1 MRKALL
7 MKLQNLV
14 AGERDARHYHAHEVG
29 SRVPRDRPRGLA
41 TVSKI
46 VVSLLFTVHCSLF
59 TGCGPFWVDPYIT
72 VRESSLNWV
81 MIHYYN
87 MSREPIRRV
96 GVEIYGNG
104 LVLVKKGTSEL
115 VSNDFAKRHKEESWD
130 NIKTFRLQ
138 LDPKDVN
145 DIFQNLVNFG
155 LLDREKN
162 FRGSKKDSTDRFI
175 AVKANINSNTYS
187 DNVNM
192 FEEDPDLAEQL
203 LDVVREF
210 QNPAQ

>member
-1 MRKALL
+1 MRRAFLKLSRRILL
-7 MKLQNLV
+7 VCAFALV
-14 AGERDARHYHAHEVG
+14 ASA
-29 SRVPRDRPRGLA
+29 GL
-41 TVSKI
+41 S
-46 VVSLLFTVHCSLF
+46 
-59 TGCGPFWVDPYIT
+59 GCGPFWVDPYIT
-72 VRESSLNWV
+72 VKESSLNWV
-81 MIHYYN
+81 AIHYYN
-87 MSREPIRRV
+87 MSRKPIRRV

-115 VSNDFAKRHKEESWD
+115 VSNDFAKKHKDETWD
-130 NIKTFRLQ
+130 SIKTFRLQ
-138 LDPKDVN
+138 IDPKDAN

-155 LLDREKN
+155 LLDREKT
-162 FRGSKKDSTDRFI
+162 FKSADDDSPDRFI

-192 FEEDPDLAEQL
+192 IEEDPDLAEQL